1 MQKKTISGTF
11 LRWLLLIVGVAF
23 AVSMVF
29 SWTLQ
34 TRLSEKSAANL
45 LRLNIK
51 DVQQDVNDA
60 SDANLLNLT

>member
-11 LRWLLLIVGVAF
+11 LRWLLIIVAVAF

-34 TRLSEKSAANL
+34 TSMSQRSAANL
-45 LRLNIK
+45 LRLNIQ
-51 DVQQDVNDA
+51 VIRRTFRPAISPA
-60 SDANLLNLT
+60 SLVA